1 MWGKARQT
9 GTKNPSIKIRA
20 EERHFFVQLFF
31 SFNPPPPQLSFPS
44 HVAKPL
50 SSPVT
55 PPKAAAAASQGAASS
70 RPRSEA
76 AALTR
81 GGGGGGR
88 ALKRPR
94 PPPPPPPCVCSK
106 GERKKIP
113 AEGGK
118 GQQFQSGPALKST
131 HSLCRSFSPLTINS
145 TVFLLCSG
153 VLVATVLHVGK

>member
-55 PPKAAAAASQGAASS
+55 PPTAAAAASQGAASS

-81 GGGGGGR
+81 GGGGRR

-94 PPPPPPPCVCSK
+94 PPPPPPPVCMLK
-106 GERKKIP
+106 RREKENTGGGRERAAVSIGARSQKHT
-113 AEGGK
+113 
-118 GQQFQSGPALKST
+118 L
-131 HSLCRSFSPLTINS
+131 SLSQFSPPLQ
-145 TVFLLCSG
+145 
-153 VLVATVLHVGK
+153 